1 VAATLAAG
9 RLDDA
14 ALRDFSA
21 GGEAARLARRVRLE
35 NDPEFAA
42 AYPRRQGAEV
52 VVTMRN
58 GERHSARLPELM
70 PLDAIGVHSRFM
82 ASVDRL
88 FGAAR
93 ARELDSE
100 IDNLPD
106 LEDAA
111 RLARL
116 LAA

>member
-1 VAATLAAG
+1 
-9 RLDDA
+9 
-14 ALRDFSA
+14 
-21 GGEAARLARRVRLE
+21 VRLE
-35 NDPEFAA
+35 NDPQFAA

-52 VVTMRN
+52 VITLKN
-58 GERHSARLPELM
+58 GERRSARLPELI

-93 ARELDSE
+93 ARELDAE
-100 IDNLPD
+100 IDNLLDQP
-106 LEDAA
+106 DAA
-111 RLARL
+111 RVARL